1 MLDSKGKRFFLHKSK
16 TLGQLYKP
24 VNCFSAILQR
34 KNCKPLKI
42 MKISAFY
49 IAEGIKLKALKEA
62 YAGSL
67 LQETPFE
74 LYYRVD
80 QDSYFYVFDYGAVVF
95 ANMDDTDMSKN
106 LALLQPM
113 CLRPLPEK
121 IRDDFEILLRPNE
134 PMHFGFGSLS
144 CPHITEDVAKIVMMN
159 VAHSVSMDFYARRVE
174 ELLAEIHVFTN
185 QMEQEG
191 TIHISRSNM
200 IRFIGRMLNSKNRI
214 IENLFIFDSPDL
226 TWDDEYLDRIHR
238 GMTRTFEIQSRFK
251 ELEYNFKVIE
261 DNLAVFRDFYLH
273 RESSKLEWIIIVLIC
288 IEVFDLLLSKI
299 GKFF

>member
-1 MLDSKGKRFFLHKSK
+1 
-16 TLGQLYKP
+16 
-24 VNCFSAILQR
+24 
-34 KNCKPLKI
+34 

-49 IAEGIKLKALKEA
+49 IAEGIRLKELKEA

-67 LQETPFE
+67 LQENPYE
-74 LYYRVD
+74 LFYRVD
-80 QDSYFYVFDYGAVVF
+80 ESSYFYVFDYGAVVF

-121 IRDDFEILLRPNE
+121 IRENFEILLKPNE
-134 PMHFGFGSLS
+134 PLHVGFNSLT
-144 CPHITEDVAKIVMMN
+144 CPKMTEDVAKIAMMN
-159 VAHSVSMDFYARRVE
+159 VAHSVSMDFYTRRAE

-185 QMEQEG
+185 QMEHEG
-191 TIHISRSNM
+191 AIQISRSNM

-226 TWDDEYLDRIHR
+226 TWDDEYLDKIHH
-238 GMTRTFEIQSRFK
+238 GLARTFDIQSRFK
-251 ELEYNFKVIE
+251 EVEYTFKVIE
-261 DNLAVFRDFYLH
+261 DNLSVFRELYLH

-288 IEVFDLLLSKI
+288 IEVFDLIWGKI
-299 GKFF
+299 F